1 MSAEGTRKSVIKRLL
16 RSAHRVTESNILFPL
31 FAVAI
36 MIILWATTLNLI
48 QIERRNAEQ
57 NALALTRELTDTYEA
72 QVVRVLRE
80 ITQNFKVIQFA
91 YDRQGKQGL
100 LSTLADYE
108 LLPSPF
114 LFTVTIADTTGEVVA
129 STADSAP
136 LPLNPAIFKRHQQ
149 GELLH
154 INSVKPQ
161 KDGEQFTLQFS
172 HRINGSDGRFAGVSI
187 IEVDAAFFVS
197 NYDADKMGDQGL
209 LGLVGTDG
217 LIKVRRLGDNISARQ
232 TLDYQKLMAEMD
244 SFETKAVIATSPID
258 GQIRYL
264 SARELYEFPLAV
276 IVGLSR
282 EEQLAE
288 AAQYANTYLWRAT
301 GANALLLLVIG
312 LLWRMSYNLAK
323 IRRQEIQARI
333 DHAEQIEYLAYHDG
347 LTGLPNRSL
356 FSKLLNQSI
365 SLAQRNHKK
374 LAVLFLD
381 LDHFKHINDTLGH
394 DAGDQL
400 LQEVAERLKSCLRDS
415 DTVARLGGDEFV
427 VMLPQLDESAYV
439 LTVAKKIVATVA
451 KPFTLSGQ
459 EFGVTASIG
468 ISTYPDDGLDEQTLT
483 KNADIA
489 MYKVKEEGKN
499 NFQLYSEKL
508 QAESL
513 ERLTLESSLRNA
525 LEKKELELY
534 YQAKRDV
541 ISGKVTGMEALL
553 RWQHPDLGMVAPLRF
568 LQVADDIGL
577 LIPIGNWVIKTACEQ
592 NVRWQQ
598 EGLPRLSIAVN
609 LTAKQFFND
618 NLCASI
624 VTALK
629 ETGMDASLLE
639 LEISEHVLMQDVDKA
654 LQVLNR
660 LKEIGVRIAIDN
672 FGVGY
677 SSLAMLKQFPL
688 DAIKI
693 DRTFIRD
700 IADAGVD
707 KALAQA
713 IVTMGK
719 SLGLT
724 VVAQG
729 VETQEQADFLK
740 NNACDEVQGFYFN
753 KPMPAHEFTELFKT
767 QYLTPPP
774 DT

>member
-1 MSAEGTRKSVIKRLL
+1 
-16 RSAHRVTESNILFPL
+16 
-31 FAVAI
+31 
-36 MIILWATTLNLI
+36 
-48 QIERRNAEQ
+48 
-57 NALALTRELTDTYEA
+57 
-72 QVVRVLRE
+72 
-80 ITQNFKVIQFA
+80 
-91 YDRQGKQGL
+91 
-100 LSTLADYE
+100 
-108 LLPSPF
+108 
-114 LFTVTIADTTGEVVA
+114 
-129 STADSAP
+129 
-136 LPLNPAIFKRHQQ
+136 
-149 GELLH
+149 
-154 INSVKPQ
+154 
-161 KDGEQFTLQFS
+161 
-172 HRINGSDGRFAGVSI
+172 
-187 IEVDAAFFVS
+187 
-197 NYDADKMGDQGL
+197 
-209 LGLVGTDG
+209 VGTDG

-232 TLDYQKLMAEMD
+232 TLDYQTLMAEMD
-244 SFETKAVIATSPID
+244 SFKTKAVIATSPID

-288 AAQYANTYLWRAT
+288 AAQYAKTYLWRAT
-301 GANALLLLVIG
+301 GANVLLLLVIG

>member
-1 MSAEGTRKSVIKRLL
+1 MIKQLF
-16 RSAHRVTESNILFPL
+16 RSAHRVTESNIVFPL

-91 YDRQGKQGL
+91 YDRQGQQGL
-100 LSTLADYE
+100 LSTLADYQ

-114 LFTVTIADTTGEVVA
+114 LFTVTIVDAKGKVVA
-129 STADSAP
+129 STAVSAP
-136 LPLNPAIFKRHQQ
+136 QPLNPDILQRHRQ
-149 GELLH
+149 GEPLH
-154 INSVKPQ
+154 INFLKFQ
-161 KDGEQFTLQFS
+161 EDGEQLILQFS
-172 HRINGSDGRFAGVSI
+172 QRIQDSDGRFAGVSI

-197 NYDADKMGDQGL
+197 NYDADKMGEQGL

-217 LIKVRRLGDNISARQ
+217 VIRVRRLGDDISGQQ
-232 TLDYQKLMAEMD
+232 TLNYQALMADMD
-244 SFETKAVIATSPID
+244 SFETKAIITTSPID
-258 GQIRYL
+258 DQVRYL

-288 AAQYANTYLWRAT
+288 AGQYAKTYLWRAT

-333 DHAEQIEYLAYHDG
+333 AHAEQIEYLAYHDG

-365 SLAQRNHKK
+365 SLAQRNNRK

-400 LQEVAERLKSCLRDS
+400 LREVAGRLKSCLRDS

-427 VMLPQLDESAYV
+427 VMLPELEESTYV
-439 LTVAKKIVATVA
+439 VNVARKIVATIA
-451 KPFTLSGQ
+451 KPFNLSGQ

-468 ISTYPDDGLDEQTLT
+468 ISTYPNDGLDEQTLT

-499 NFQLYSEKL
+499 NFQLYSDKL

-525 LEKKELELY
+525 LDKKELELY

-541 ISGKVTGMEALL
+541 VSGQVTGMEALL

-577 LIPIGNWVIKTACEQ
+577 LIPIGNWVLKTACEQ
-592 NVRWQQ
+592 NMRWQQ

-618 NLCASI
+618 SLCASI
-624 VTALK
+624 EAALK
-629 ETGMDASLLE
+629 ETGMDANLLE

-654 LQVLNR
+654 LHVLND

-688 DAIKI
+688 DSIKI

-700 IADAGVD
+700 IADVGVD
-707 KALAQA
+707 KTLAQA

-729 VETQEQADFLK
+729 VETQEQVDFLK
-740 NNACDEVQGFYFN
+740 RNACDEVQGFYFN
-753 KPMPAHEFTELFKT
+753 KPMPAGEFSKLFKT
-767 QYLTPPP
+767 PNTAPPP